1 MRLCVLGSGSKG
13 HAVYVEAGEARVLFD
28 AGFTGLELKR
38 RLASVGVDAAGLT
51 AIVIS
56 HEHSDHVAGLR
67 ALAKR
72 LPVYA
77 TAGTF
82 SWIHDRFTFNGTE
95 VIRPG
100 EWYEIGELRF
110 LPVSVSHDAEEP
122 VGFVIQDGHHR
133 AAVITDLGVATKSV
147 QHCLRDLDLAV
158 IESNHDPR
166 MLIEGPYPWDLKQR
180 IKGRLGHLSNPQA
193 AELIAAIAHP
203 GLKHVLVAHLSETN
217 NTPALAS
224 ASAQDAVSAS
234 SSRVHAC
241 SQSRP
246 APMIKL

>member
-13 HAVYVEAGEARVLFD
+13 HAVFVEAGETRVLFD

-38 RLASVGVDAAGLT
+38 RLAAVGADAAGLS

-56 HEHSDHVAGLR
+56 HEHFDHIAGLR
-67 ALAKR
+67 ALGRR
-72 LPVYA
+72 LPVWA

-82 SWIHDRFTFNGTE
+82 SWIRDRFAFNGTE

-100 EWYEIGELRF
+100 EWYAIGPLRF
-110 LPVSVSHDAEEP
+110 LPVSLSHDAEEP
-122 VGFVIQDGHHR
+122 VGFVIEDGDHR
-133 AAVITDLGVATKSV
+133 AAVVTDLGVVTKSV
-147 QHCLRDLDLAV
+147 QHCLHDLDLAV

-193 AELIAAIAHP
+193 AALIAAIAHP
-203 GLKHVLVAHLSETN
+203 GLKHVLAAHLSEIN
-217 NTPALAS
+217 NTPALAL
-224 ASAQDAVSAS
+224 ASARDAVPGAC
-234 SSRVHAC
+234 RVHTC

-246 APMIKL
+246 APVIKL

>member
-1 MRLCVLGSGSKG
+1 MRLCVLGSGSRG
-13 HAVYVEAGEARVLFD
+13 HAVYVEAGETRVLFD

-38 RLASVGVDAAGLT
+38 RLSSVGVDAAGLS

-77 TAGTF
+77 TEGTF
-82 SWIHDRFTFNGTE
+82 SWISNRFTFNGTE

-100 EWYEIGELRF
+100 EWYAIGPLRF

-122 VGFVIQDGHHR
+122 VGFVIQDGDCR
-133 AAVITDLGVATKSV
+133 AAVVTDLGVVTKSV
-147 QHCLRDLDLAV
+147 QHLLHDLDLAV

-193 AELIAAIAHP
+193 AELIASISHP
-203 GLKHVLVAHLSETN
+203 GLRHVMVAHLSETN

-224 ASAQDAVSAS
+224 ASAHDAVPESC
-234 SSRVHAC
+234 RVHAC
-241 SQSRP
+241 CQARP